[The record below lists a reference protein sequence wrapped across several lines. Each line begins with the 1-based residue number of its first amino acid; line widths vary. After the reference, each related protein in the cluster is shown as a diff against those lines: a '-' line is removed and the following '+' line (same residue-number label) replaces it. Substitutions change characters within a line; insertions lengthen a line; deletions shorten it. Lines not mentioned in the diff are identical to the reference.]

1 MTIHNQLLSDT
12 TNLDLAALIAA
23 YGPPHYPTE
32 RNPVGTLNE
41 VFWAHYFA
49 TFNEILYENN
59 EIEFYRFIEQSA
71 GIYHRFSEHLL
82 RQQISNDILH
92 AANTWTG
99 YGALAQL
106 RNTRHITGVLSH
118 LKGVVQKEGVF
129 NQQRNYIHLPNGVLL
144 LDTDPPKLVG
154 FDPRLISRNSIPI
167 EYKPGAACPKFQAE
181 LLAPL
186 SDDDRKLLKK
196 LFGMYLCGVNFL
208 QVFVILQGA
217 AESGKSQLAIVAR
230 ELIGK
235 CNCAELRVAHL
246 DDRFELGRYLG
257 KILLIGADVAGDF
270 LSHPSAFRLK
280 GMTGGDLLGC
290 ERKHSNML
298 FYITGIFNILITCN
312 SRLVVKLDSDRGAW
326 KRRLLIVP
334 YDQKKHLKN
343 IPNFGHYLIETEGSG
358 ILNWALEGLRELNEE
373 VKTHGGLIL
382 SQDQKKRTEALLDES
397 EGIGHF
403 IKNCVTADP
412 VKDLTTDEIIEA
424 YAVYCAQP
432 NRGWYPNRR
441 QIERQLPDIM
451 LQFFKTVPNSNIVRN
466 GKRARGYRNVT
477 FVL

>member
-82 RQQISNDILH
+82 RQQISNDILS
-92 AANTWTG
+92 AANTWAG

-167 EYKPGAACPKFQAE
+167 EYKPGDACPKFQAE

-208 QVFVILQGA
+208 QVVCYF
-217 AESGKSQLAIVAR
+217 AR
-230 ELIGK
+230 
-235 CNCAELRVAHL
+235 R
-246 DDRFELGRYLG
+246 R
-257 KILLIGADVAGDF
+257 
-270 LSHPSAFRLK
+270 
-280 GMTGGDLLGC
+280 
-290 ERKHSNML
+290 RK
-298 FYITGIFNILITCN
+298 
-312 SRLVVKLDSDRGAW
+312 R
-326 KRRLLIVP
+326 
-334 YDQKKHLKN
+334 
-343 IPNFGHYLIETEGSG
+343 
-358 ILNWALEGLRELNEE
+358 
-373 VKTHGGLIL
+373 
-382 SQDQKKRTEALLDES
+382 
-397 EGIGHF
+397 
-403 IKNCVTADP
+403 
-412 VKDLTTDEIIEA
+412 
-424 YAVYCAQP
+424 
-432 NRGWYPNRR
+432 
-441 QIERQLPDIM
+441 
-451 LQFFKTVPNSNIVRN
+451 
-466 GKRARGYRNVT
+466 
-477 FVL
+477 